1 MRSYI
6 YFFTLE
12 LTKWSSVILVWKS
25 RAAKSLVVII
35 VSDTSSMSS
44 IIEVKFN
51 SEVIKHYQSRTV
63 IHRHVIAIFNAVSTK
78 ASLALVS
85 WYQWERWKKSN
96 RRNDRRLIC
105 TDDLRMLTLLDP
117 VTYNGLVLFILRENA
132 KKSTSPQCTWHRMF
146 KRNFIHNIIPIML
159 HTLSSVSISFCP
171 FLHL

>member
-1 MRSYI
+1 MEKKGTQV
-6 YFFTLE
+6 TLE

-25 RAAKSLVVII
+25 RAVKSLVVII

-44 IIEVKFN
+44 IIGVKFN
-51 SEVIKHYQSRTV
+51 LEVIKHYQSRTV
-63 IHRHVIAIFNAVSTK
+63 IHGDVIAILNVVSTK

-117 VTYNGLVLFILRENA
+117 VTYNGLVLFILCENT
-132 KKSTSPQCTWHRMF
+132 KKGPQCTWHRML
-146 KRNFIHNIIPIML
+146 KRNFIHNIIPSIML
-159 HTLSSVSISFCP
+159 DTVSSVSISFCP